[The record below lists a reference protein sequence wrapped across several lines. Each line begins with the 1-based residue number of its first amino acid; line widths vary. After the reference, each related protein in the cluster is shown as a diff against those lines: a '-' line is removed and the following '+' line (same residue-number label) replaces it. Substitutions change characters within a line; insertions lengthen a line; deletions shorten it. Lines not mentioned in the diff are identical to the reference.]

1 MPRKRVNQIEMA
13 GDRMSSGQALKKVL
27 QIIGG
32 YRVLLIFSVLL
43 AGVSVVL
50 QLYVPI
56 LFGRAID
63 GIIARGRVDF
73 DLVAAY
79 LRQILVWVL
88 IAAAATWLMNLI
100 NNRLTYQI
108 VRDIRARAI
117 RQLQVLPLSYL
128 DAHSAGDIV
137 SRIIADTD
145 QLSDGL
151 LLGFSQLFAGVLTIL
166 ATLIFMFSINWWI
179 SLIVVV
185 LTPLSFGVARFIAQ
199 HSYTMFHH
207 QTETRGA
214 QTALIEEM
222 IGGQKLV
229 QAFGYGQRSS
239 QRFRKLNKQLQYY
252 SQNAIFYSSITN
264 PSTRFVN
271 AIIYAIVALAGA
283 YAILFGGLTVGGLSV
298 LLNYSNQYM
307 KPFNDIS
314 SVITELQNAL
324 ACAARIFA
332 LIDEKPEAA
341 AITVPAFK
349 GWRSQEQTLPALPPA
364 KGSVSLEQ
372 VDFSYQPGQKLI
384 QNFNLQTH
392 PGERVALVG
401 PTGCGKTTTINLLMR
416 FYDPRSGDI
425 KVDGHSIYGVTR
437 HSLRASYGMVLQD
450 TWIKTGTVR
459 ENVAFGKPDA
469 SDQEII
475 AACKRARSWS
485 FIKRLPKG
493 LDTVLTNDSL
503 SQGQR
508 QLLCISRVMLALP
521 PMLILDEATSSI
533 DTRTELLVQAAFDRL
548 MEGRTSFVVAHRL
561 STIRQADLILVMKD
575 GQIIERGTHEEL
587 MAKGGFYTRLY
598 NSQFAHLDQKQ
609 A

>member
-32 YRVLLIFSVLL
+32 YRVLLIFSILL

-73 DLVAAY
+73 GLVAAY

-88 IAAAATWLMNLI
+88 IAAAATWVMNLI

-349 GWRSQEQTLPALPPA
+349 GWRSQVQTLPALPPA

-372 VDFSYQPGQKLI
+372 VDFSYQPDQKLI

-425 KVDGHSIYGVTR
+425 KVDGRSIYGVTR